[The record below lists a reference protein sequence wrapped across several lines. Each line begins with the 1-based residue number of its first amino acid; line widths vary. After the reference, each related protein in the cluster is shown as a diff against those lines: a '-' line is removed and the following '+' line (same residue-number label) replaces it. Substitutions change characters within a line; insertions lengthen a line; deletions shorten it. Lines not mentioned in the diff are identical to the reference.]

1 MATATEKKRIK
12 MRGNRKSIEDIHMGP
27 EPDFHGKVI
36 PEDTYGSTWAR
47 AANWYNYFYAPKDYQ
62 ADILKYAEE
71 VLGHSK
77 KEVAS
82 LKKLAD
88 YQLNDGVK
96 MICKLH
102 FRGLSQPEKYAERV
116 ETEIKTKLE
125 LAKTISEEAQAKKKS
140 APPPISI
147 QTRIKNKVYDT
158 IYEDWDWIIDGWIEG
173 DFKRSIDVYELFNRY
188 QLKGQA
194 TTIFGDFVRGEYEV
208 VSDSV
213 NGTCDQAVEAY
224 SHITKANQK
233 KMLKLMDGV
242 FLDLERLKMSAKQT
256 RLPRAKKIKASD
268 KQVEKLNYLTEDIDA
283 KLISINP
290 VMIPTNNR
298 LFVYNVKTRKLSMYI
313 SDTTKGFEVRGST
326 LHNWNEEYSK
336 ITTLRKP
343 QDILPQIMSKTERQ
357 IDNLWDTFTTKIGV
371 PNGRINKDC
380 ILVRVSDK

>member
-12 MRGNRKSIEDIHMGP
+12 MRGNRRSIEDIHMGP
-27 EPDFHGKVI
+27 EPDFHGEKITV
-36 PEDTYGSTWAR
+36 ERYQSVWAR
-47 AANWYNYFYAPKDYQ
+47 AANWYNYFYAPKEYQ
-62 ADILKYAEE
+62 SDILKYVEE

-77 KEVAS
+77 QEVQS

-88 YQLNDGVK
+88 YQLNDQVK

-102 FRGLSQPEKYAERV
+102 YRGLVQPKEYKERV
-116 ETEIKTKLE
+116 RVAVLEKLE
-125 LAKTISEEAQAKKKS
+125 LAKTIAEEAQAIKKNT
-140 APPPISI
+140 PPPISI

-194 TTIFGDFVRGEYEV
+194 ITIFGDFVRGEYEV

-224 SHITKANQK
+224 SHITGPNQL

-242 FLDLERLKMSAKQT
+242 FSDLERLKMSAKQT

-298 LFVYNVKTRKLSMYI
+298 LFVYNVKTKKLTMYI
-313 SDTTKGFEVRGST
+313 SDAAKGFEVRGST
-326 LHNWNEEYSK
+326 LYNWNEEHSK

-380 ILVRVSDK
+380 ILVRVSNK